1 VIKASPGQQ
10 EGEAR
15 QALKARKVT
24 KAIRGK
30 SAPKASKAQ
39 QGLKACKEKRETR
52 ENQAPKGQ
60 PEQVVHPCVS
70 KTATGSFSAFW

>member
-15 QALKARKVT
+15 QALKARREIPESP
-24 KAIRGK
+24 A
-30 SAPKASKAQ
+30 SKASKAQ

-52 ENQAPKGQ
+52 ENQALKGR
-60 PEQVVHPCVS
+60 PEQVVPLYIS
-70 KTATGSFSAFW
+70 KTATDNFSAT